1 MKRRSSIRIK
11 SGMGMLF
18 LAIWLILSGLTTF
31 VPAVRSLSQ
40 FFPIMALAAGIMIL
54 MDR

>member
-1 MKRRSSIRIK
+1 MKRRSSLRIK
-11 SGMGMLF
+11 GGMGMVV
-18 LAIWLILSGLTTF
+18 LAAWLILSGLTGF

-40 FFPIMALAAGIMIL
+40 FFPIMALAAGILIL